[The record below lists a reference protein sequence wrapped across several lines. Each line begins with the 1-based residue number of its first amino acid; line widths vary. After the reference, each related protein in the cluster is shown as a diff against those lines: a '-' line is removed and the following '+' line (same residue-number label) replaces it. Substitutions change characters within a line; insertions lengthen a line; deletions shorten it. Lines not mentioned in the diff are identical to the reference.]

1 MELMNRIRERVVAW
15 QKKRVRTVVFPLAGK
30 LCAVE
35 TVEGKRLGQ
44 WQADYD
50 GDTPNLKECFLSL
63 KAAGLRGKKLWLL
76 VNAESLRWSRKRYP
90 QMTEEEFAESM
101 EWEADRV
108 FHTEE
113 AIAMGHRV
121 LSHDEEGW
129 EALLHALPRV
139 DLGAWEMGAHEAGL
153 TITRAFPVTDIPLQ
167 EGPHF
172 ILYMRR
178 RSAMLLF
185 RSGDLWESRILHLAD
200 EGKASLFMGRQMDLY
215 GFSSLPCFL
224 VPLESC
230 GTKERTAWLSYMEKE
245 LALLAAEGTEN
256 EGSKAVTLE
265 TEHLEEGGYWD
276 DAMRVVL
283 AVSHAGTALPLLM
296 GERPFLTEENRKLRI
311 AQGACAL
318 GAAFFLFSC
327 ASFLSAYRE
336 DKAQLAENEALSP
349 LKVKRA
355 EMKKASEEEEALLAI
370 LKEEETKDP
379 HWEQRL
385 VLLADGMPQGVVLSE
400 ISAEGED
407 VLLKGTSQKTSDL
420 SNFTSHLTRAWGGL
434 TELKSRKKNA
444 RTGLFEFTV
453 RWKKE
458 TAGKAQ

>member
-63 KAAGLRGKKLWLL
+63 KAAGLREKKLWLL
-76 VNAESLRWSRKRYP
+76 VNADSLRWSRKRYP
-90 QMTEEEFAESM
+90 QMT
-101 EWEADRV
+101 
-108 FHTEE
+108 
-113 AIAMGHRV
+113 
-121 LSHDEEGW
+121 
-129 EALLHALPRV
+129 
-139 DLGAWEMGAHEAGL
+139 
-153 TITRAFPVTDIPLQ
+153 
-167 EGPHF
+167 
-172 ILYMRR
+172 
-178 RSAMLLF
+178 
-185 RSGDLWESRILHLAD
+185 
-200 EGKASLFMGRQMDLY
+200 
-215 GFSSLPCFL
+215 
-224 VPLESC
+224 
-230 GTKERTAWLSYMEKE
+230 AWLSYLEKE
-245 LALLAAEGTEN
+245 LTLLAAEGTED

-327 ASFLSAYRE
+327 VSFLSAYRE
-336 DKAQLAENEALSP
+336 DKAQLAENEALAP

-355 EMKKASEEEEALLAI
+355 EMKKASEEEEALLAM
-370 LKEEETKDP
+370 LKEEEAKDP

-407 VLLKGTSQKTSDL
+407 VLLKGTSQKASDL

-458 TAGKAQ
+458 TTRKSS

>member
-167 EGPHF
+167 EGAHF

-185 RSGDLWESRILHLAD
+185 RRGDLWESRILHLAD

-230 GTKERTAWLSYMEKE
+230 ETKERTAWLSYLEKE
-245 LALLAAEGTEN
+245 LTLLAAEGTED
-256 EGSKAVTLE
+256 EGSKTVTLE

-327 ASFLSAYRE
+327 AFFLSAYQE
-336 DKAQLAENEALSP
+336 DKA
-349 LKVKRA
+349 
-355 EMKKASEEEEALLAI
+355 
-370 LKEEETKDP
+370 
-379 HWEQRL
+379 
-385 VLLADGMPQGVVLSE
+385 
-400 ISAEGED
+400 
-407 VLLKGTSQKTSDL
+407 
-420 SNFTSHLTRAWGGL
+420 
-434 TELKSRKKNA
+434 
-444 RTGLFEFTV
+444 
-453 RWKKE
+453 
-458 TAGKAQ
+458 

>member
-1 MELMNRIRERVVAW
+1 MELMNQIRERVVAW

-44 WQADYD
+44 WQVDYD
-50 GDTPNLKECFLSL
+50 GDPSHLKECFLSL
-63 KAAGLRGKKLWLL
+63 KAAGLRDKKLWLL
-76 VNAESLRWSRKRYP
+76 VNAEALRWNRKRYP

-108 FHTEE
+108 FRTEE

-139 DLGAWEMGAHEAGL
+139 DLGAWEMGAHEAGI
-153 TITRAFPVTDIPLQ
+153 TISRAFPVTDIPLR

-178 RSAMLLF
+178 HSAMLLF
-185 RSGDLWESRILHLAD
+185 RREGLWESRILHPAD
-200 EGKASLFMGRQMDLY
+200 EGKASLFMERQMDMYDL
-215 GFSSLPCFL
+215 SALPCFL
-224 VPLESC
+224 VPMESC
-230 GTKERTAWLSYMEKE
+230 GPEERMAWLSYMEKE
-245 LALLAAEGTEN
+245 LALLTAEGIE
-256 EGSKAVTLE
+256 EEESKAVTLV

-283 AVSHAGTALPLLM
+283 SVSHAGTALPLLM
-296 GERPFLTEENRKLRI
+296 GARPFLTEENQKLRI
-311 AQGACAL
+311 AQAACAI

-336 DKAQLAENEALSP
+336 DKAQLTENEALSP
-349 LKVKRA
+349 MKVKRA
-355 EMKKASEEEEALLAI
+355 EMKRASEEEAALLAM
-370 LKEEETKDP
+370 LKEEEAKDP

-400 ISAEGED
+400 ISSEGED
-407 VLLKGTSQKTSDL
+407 VLLKGTSQKTTDL

-444 RTGLFEFTV
+444 CTGLFEFTV

>member
-1 MELMNRIRERVVAW
+1 MELMNQIRERVVAW

-44 WQADYD
+44 WQVDYD
-50 GDTPNLKECFLSL
+50 GDPSHLKECFLSL
-63 KAAGLRGKKLWLL
+63 KAAGLRDKKLWLL
-76 VNAESLRWSRKRYP
+76 VNAEALRWSRKRYP
-90 QMTEEEFAESM
+90 QMTEAEFAESM

-108 FHTEE
+108 FRTEE

-139 DLGAWEMGAHEAGL
+139 EMGAWEMGAHEAGL
-153 TITRAFPVTDIPLQ
+153 TISRAFPVTDTPLK

-185 RSGDLWESRILHLAD
+185 RRENLWESRILHAGD
-200 EGKASLFMGRQMDLY
+200 EGKASLFMERQMEMYDL
-215 GFSSLPCFL
+215 SALPCFL
-224 VPLESC
+224 VPMESC
-230 GTKERTAWLSYMEKE
+230 GQEERMAWLSYMEKE
-245 LALLAAEGTEN
+245 LTLLAAKGAEEEIGE
-256 EGSKAVTLE
+256 AVTLE
-265 TEHLEEGGYWD
+265 TELLEEGGYWD

-283 AVSHAGTALPLLM
+283 SVSHAGTALPLLM
-296 GERPFLTEENRKLRI
+296 GARPFLSEENRKLRI
-311 AQGACAL
+311 AQAACVI

-336 DKAQLAENEALSP
+336 DKAQLAENETLSP

-355 EMKKASEEEEALLAI
+355 EMKKASEEEEALLAM
-370 LKEEETKDP
+370 LKEEEAKDP

-400 ISAEGED
+400 ISSEGED

-434 TELKSRKKNA
+434 TELKSRKKNT

-458 TAGKAQ
+458 TTRKSP

>member
-15 QKKRVRTVVFPLAGK
+15 HKKRVRTVVFPLAGK

-76 VNAESLRWSRKRYP
+76 VNADSLRWSRKRYP

-200 EGKASLFMGRQMDLY
+200 EGKASLFMERQMDLY
-215 GFSSLPCFL
+215 GPSSLPCFL

-245 LALLAAEGTEN
+245 LALLAAEGTGE

-296 GERPFLTEENRKLRI
+296 GERPFWTEENRKLRI

-318 GAAFFLFSC
+318 GAA
-327 ASFLSAYRE
+327 
-336 DKAQLAENEALSP
+336 
-349 LKVKRA
+349 
-355 EMKKASEEEEALLAI
+355 
-370 LKEEETKDP
+370 
-379 HWEQRL
+379 
-385 VLLADGMPQGVVLSE
+385 G
-400 ISAEGED
+400 GE
-407 VLLKGTSQKTSDL
+407 
-420 SNFTSHLTRAWGGL
+420 
-434 TELKSRKKNA
+434 
-444 RTGLFEFTV
+444 
-453 RWKKE
+453 
-458 TAGKAQ
+458 

>member
-76 VNAESLRWSRKRYP
+76 VNADSLRWSRKRYP

-200 EGKASLFMGRQMDLY
+200 EGKASLFMGRQLDLY
-215 GFSSLPCFL
+215 GMSYLP
-224 VPLESC
+224 
-230 GTKERTAWLSYMEKE
+230 
-245 LALLAAEGTEN
+245 
-256 EGSKAVTLE
+256 
-265 TEHLEEGGYWD
+265 
-276 DAMRVVL
+276 
-283 AVSHAGTALPLLM
+283 
-296 GERPFLTEENRKLRI
+296 
-311 AQGACAL
+311 
-318 GAAFFLFSC
+318 
-327 ASFLSAYRE
+327 
-336 DKAQLAENEALSP
+336 
-349 LKVKRA
+349 
-355 EMKKASEEEEALLAI
+355 
-370 LKEEETKDP
+370 
-379 HWEQRL
+379 
-385 VLLADGMPQGVVLSE
+385 
-400 ISAEGED
+400 
-407 VLLKGTSQKTSDL
+407 
-420 SNFTSHLTRAWGGL
+420 
-434 TELKSRKKNA
+434 
-444 RTGLFEFTV
+444 
-453 RWKKE
+453 
-458 TAGKAQ
+458 

>member
-15 QKKRVRTVVFPLAGK
+15 QKNRVRTVVFPLAGK

-44 WQADYD
+44 WQVDYD
-50 GDTPNLKECFLSL
+50 GDPSHLKECFLSM
-63 KAAGLRGKKLWLL
+63 KAAGLRDKKLCLL
-76 VNAESLRWSRKRYP
+76 VNAEALRWSRKRYP

-139 DLGAWEMGAHEAGL
+139 EMGAWEMGAHEAGI
-153 TITRAFPVTDIPLQ
+153 TISRAFPVTDIPLK

-185 RSGDLWESRILHLAD
+185 RREGLWESRILHPAD
-200 EGKASLFMGRQMDLY
+200 EGKALLFMERQMDMYDL
-215 GFSSLPCFL
+215 SALPCFL
-224 VPLESC
+224 VPMESC
-230 GTKERTAWLSYMEKE
+230 GLEERMAWLSYMEKE
-245 LALLAAEGTEN
+245 LALLAAEGIE
-256 EGSKAVTLE
+256 EAESKSVTLV

-283 AVSHAGTALPLLM
+283 SV
-296 GERPFLTEENRKLRI
+296 
-311 AQGACAL
+311 
-318 GAAFFLFSC
+318 
-327 ASFLSAYRE
+327 
-336 DKAQLAENEALSP
+336 
-349 LKVKRA
+349 
-355 EMKKASEEEEALLAI
+355 
-370 LKEEETKDP
+370 
-379 HWEQRL
+379 
-385 VLLADGMPQGVVLSE
+385 
-400 ISAEGED
+400 
-407 VLLKGTSQKTSDL
+407 
-420 SNFTSHLTRAWGGL
+420 
-434 TELKSRKKNA
+434 
-444 RTGLFEFTV
+444 TV
-453 RWKKE
+453 FVY
-458 TAGKAQ
+458 

>member
-1 MELMNRIRERVVAW
+1 MELMNQIRERVVAW

-44 WQADYD
+44 WQVDYD
-50 GDTPNLKECFLSL
+50 GDPSHLKECFLSL
-63 KAAGLRGKKLWLL
+63 KAAGLRDKKLWLL
-76 VNAESLRWSRKRYP
+76 VNAEALRWNRKRYP

-108 FHTEE
+108 FRTEE

-129 EALLHALPRV
+129 EALLHAWPRV
-139 DLGAWEMGAHEAGL
+139 EMGAWEMGAHEAGL
-153 TITRAFPVTDIPLQ
+153 TISRAFPVTDISLK

-185 RSGDLWESRILHLAD
+185 RREGLWESRILHLAD
-200 EGKASLFMGRQMDLY
+200 EGKASLFMERQMDMYDL
-215 GFSSLPCFL
+215 SALPCFL
-224 VPLESC
+224 VPMESC
-230 GTKERTAWLSYMEKE
+230 GPEERMAWLSYMEKE
-245 LALLAAEGTEN
+245 LALLMAEGIE
-256 EGSKAVTLE
+256 EAESKVVTLV

-283 AVSHAGTALPLLM
+283 SVSHAGTALPLLM

-327 ASFLSAYRE
+327 AFFLSAYRE
-336 DKAQLAENEALSP
+336 DKAQLAENETLSP
-349 LKVKRA
+349 MKVKRA
-355 EMKKASEEEEALLAI
+355 EMKRASEEEAALLAM
-370 LKEEETKDP
+370 LKEEEAKDP

-400 ISAEGED
+400 ISAEGEE
-407 VLLKGTSQKTSDL
+407 VLLKGTSQKASDL
-420 SNFTSHLTRAWGGL
+420 SNFTSHLTRAWGGR